1 MKSNPFSPN
10 FDLKASSLLI
20 SSLLETPPT
29 LATHSNIRS
38 SPSFTSSWGEEEEE
52 EDDVVGEVVKDDD
65 LILS

>member
-52 EDDVVGEVVKDDD
+52 EEDVVGEVVKDDD